1 MAVEHGAVSAR
12 VGREIAYLRPVAVP
26 RIEVHRHIFFSH
38 LFKECVEPFFIVSAD
53 RGSADFERREPRFQI
68 LCRRC
73 KKVIE
78 LLGRS
83 RPALVVEVRLV
94 PYLPIFNTHVIA
106 VRPALVH
113 MHYDVLADDRPFLI
127 VLRRHNAVVLRPVL
141 DLTAEAVKHLC
152 ARAHNRAE
160 INIRQ
165 REVIGLGRIR
175 VGVEI
180 GEYIMYIDRVLSA
193 VVIAYGRIVRS
204 GKRDVR
210 LPEVRQIREIL
221 VAVVRIHGAVVDGVH
236 RLYPADSF
244 FEIHFKLH
252 KFLRQISNESCLS
265 PP

>member
-1 MAVEHGAVSAR
+1 M
-12 VGREIAYLRPVAVP
+12 
-26 RIEVHRHIFFSH
+26 
-38 LFKECVEPFFIVSAD
+38 
-53 RGSADFERREPRFQI
+53 
-68 LCRRC
+68 
-73 KKVIE
+73 
-78 LLGRS
+78 
-83 RPALVVEVRLV
+83 
-94 PYLPIFNTHVIA
+94 IA

-221 VAVVRIHGAVVDGVH
+221 VTVVRIHGAVVDGVH
-236 RLYPADSF
+236 RLYPADSV
-244 FEIHFKLH
+244 FEINLKFHIYLH
-252 KFLRQISNESCLS
+252 QISNENCQSS
-265 PP
+265 P